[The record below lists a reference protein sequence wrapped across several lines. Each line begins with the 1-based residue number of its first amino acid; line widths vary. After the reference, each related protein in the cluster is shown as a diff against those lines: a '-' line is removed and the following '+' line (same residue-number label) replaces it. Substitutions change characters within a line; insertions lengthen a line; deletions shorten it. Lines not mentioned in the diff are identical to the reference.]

1 MALLLFYA
9 GSGFAAFTIIFNRNN
24 YYSVENF
31 LKKSLDWAVDRNY
44 NIGMN

>member
-9 GSGFAAFTIIFNRNN
+9 GSGFAAFAIILNRNN

-31 LKKSLDWAVDRNY
+31 LKKHLD
-44 NIGMN
+44 

>member
-9 GSGFAAFTIIFNRNN
+9 ESGFEGVTIILNRNN

-31 LKKSLDWAVDRNY
+31 LKKVLD
-44 NIGMN
+44 

>member
-9 GSGFAAFTIIFNRNN
+9 ESGFAGFAVILNRNN

-31 LKKSLDWAVDRNY
+31 LKKVLD
-44 NIGMN
+44 